1 MEAFILVKTIAGYS
15 AKGFGAF
22 VKQSTEVNLILT
34 KLHEYHYSHF
44 TEEDT
49 EAWKSTLIC
58 LESCPPKIFRQS
70 YTFQFHFGAL
80 FPQAHKAVLQ
90 D

>member
-49 EAWKSTLIC
+49 EAQRI
-58 LESCPPKIFRQS
+58 
-70 YTFQFHFGAL
+70 
-80 FPQAHKAVLQ
+80 
-90 D
+90 